1 MQQNVFIGGKMGISA
16 LRTAVAEASS
26 NFLHVKVELS
36 TIKP

>member
-1 MQQNVFIGGKMGISA
+1 MQQNVFIGGKIGISA

-36 TIKP
+36 TIKS